1 MKYELVLSERSLFQI
16 EKIAKWFSD
25 QKEGLEIEFLLELDS
40 NLNYIQ
46 KNPLKCQI
54 RYRFIRIKFL
64 KKFQFGIHYI
74 IENNTVFILN
84 IFHTSQSDENW
95 F

>member
-16 EKIAKWFSD
+16 EKIAQWFSD

-46 KNPLKCQI
+46 K
-54 RYRFIRIKFL
+54 
-64 KKFQFGIHYI
+64 IH
-74 IENNTVFILN
+74 
-84 IFHTSQSDENW
+84 
-95 F
+95 